1 MIVMQT
7 YIKTYGC
14 TLNQADSD
22 IIAGIIGDA
31 GIGRSGSE
39 DDADVVI
46 INTCTVKSVTERKI
60 LEKLS
65 RMDRGGKK
73 IVVTGC
79 MAAANPDLIA
89 KYAPNA
95 SIVTMPNVS
104 HIPGILDGINSGKR
118 YAINKYEASDR
129 ITGFKPAGSTIAKIP
144 ISDGCLSS
152 CSFCETKF
160 ARGMLNS
167 FSEDLIINAIK
178 YSIKSGSK
186 EIQLASQDTGAY
198 GLDKGTNIARLMH
211 RISSINGDFRVRIGM
226 LNPEHLGKY
235 MDDMVDAFS
244 DKRFYRFIHLPVQ
257 SGSDRILKAMRRNY
271 TAEDFIDRVAKLRK
285 EINGLSLETDIIV
298 GFPGE
303 AKTDLEATIG
313 LMNCVKPDVTNIS
326 RFAARPHASAAR
338 LKQIKPEEVKE
349 RSSQVLRVARRIQHE
364 INNSFINKKIDVLMT
379 EETEASVNGRTDSY
393 KQVVIK
399 KTGTCIPE
407 VGMHYVAS
415 VYAES
420 ANVLYGKII

>member
-22 IIAGIIGDA
+22 IIAGIIDDA
-31 GIGRSGSE
+31 GIGRSISE
-39 DDADVVI
+39 NDADVVI
-46 INTCTVKSVTERKI
+46 INTCTVKGVTERKI

-65 RMDRGGKK
+65 RMDKDGKR

-79 MAAANPDLIA
+79 MASANPDLITR
-89 KYAPNA
+89 YAPNA

-104 HIPGILDGINSGKR
+104 QIPEIFNGINSGRR
-118 YAINKYEASDR
+118 YVIDKYGMADR
-129 ITGFKPAGSTIAKIP
+129 IAGFKPTGSTIAKIP

-167 FSEDLIINAIK
+167 FSEDLIFNAIK

-198 GLDKGTNIARLMH
+198 GLDKGTNIAKLMH
-211 RISSINGDFRVRIGM
+211 KISSISGDFMVRVGM
-226 LNPEHLGKY
+226 LNPEHLDKY
-235 MDDMVDAFS
+235 MDDMVDAFN
-244 DKRFYRFIHLPVQ
+244 DKRFYRFVHLPVQ
-257 SGSDRILKAMRRNY
+257 SGSDRILKLMRRNY
-271 TAEDFIDRVAKLRK
+271 TVDDFIDKVKRLKN

-303 AKTDLEATIG
+303 TETDLEATID
-313 LMNCVKPDVTNIS
+313 LMNRIKPDVTNIS

-338 LKQIKPEEVKE
+338 LKQIKPEEIKE
-349 RSSQVLRVARRIQHE
+349 RSSRILRVARRIQHE
-364 INNSFINKKIDVLMT
+364 INNSFINKKINVLMT
-379 EETEASVNGRTDSY
+379 EDTEASVNGRTDSY

-399 KTGTCIPE
+399 KTGTAIPE
-407 VGMHYVAS
+407 VGRHYAAL

-420 ANVLYGKII
+420 ANVLYGKVI

>member
-22 IIAGIIGDA
+22 IIAGIMDDA
-31 GIGRSGSE
+31 GIRRSGSE

-46 INTCTVKSVTERKI
+46 MNTCTVKGATERKI

-65 RMDRGGKK
+65 RMDRDGKK

-79 MAAANPDLIA
+79 MASANPDLIA

-104 HIPGILDGINSGKR
+104 HMPGIFDGINSGKR
-118 YAINKYEASDR
+118 YTINRYEAVDR
-129 ITGFKPAGSTIAKIP
+129 ITSFKPVGRTIAKIP

-160 ARGMLNS
+160 ARGRLNS
-167 FSEDLIINAIK
+167 FSEDLIINAIR

-198 GLDKGTNIARLMH
+198 GLDKGTNIAKLMH
-211 RISSINGDFRVRIGM
+211 RISSISGDFRVRVGM
-226 LNPEHLGKY
+226 PNPEHLDKY
-235 MDDMVDAFS
+235 MDGMVDAFN
-244 DKRFYRFIHLPVQ
+244 DNRFYRFIHLPVQ
-257 SGSDRILKAMRRNY
+257 SGSDRILNAMRRNY
-271 TAEDFIDRVAKLRK
+271 TVGDFIDMIKRLRK
-285 EINGLSLETDIIV
+285 GINGLSLETDIIV

-303 AKTDLEATIG
+303 T
-313 LMNCVKPDVTNIS
+313 
-326 RFAARPHASAAR
+326 
-338 LKQIKPEEVKE
+338 
-349 RSSQVLRVARRIQHE
+349 
-364 INNSFINKKIDVLMT
+364 
-379 EETEASVNGRTDSY
+379 
-393 KQVVIK
+393 
-399 KTGTCIPE
+399 
-407 VGMHYVAS
+407 
-415 VYAES
+415 
-420 ANVLYGKII
+420 

>member
-22 IIAGIIGDA
+22 IIAGIMDDA
-31 GIGRSGSE
+31 GIRRSGSE

-46 INTCTVKSVTERKI
+46 MNTCTVKGATERKI

-65 RMDRGGKK
+65 RMDRDGKK

-79 MAAANPDLIA
+79 MASANPDLIA

-104 HIPGILDGINSGKR
+104 HMPGIFDGINSGKR
-118 YAINKYEASDR
+118 YTINRYEAVDR
-129 ITGFKPAGSTIAKIP
+129 ITSFKPVGRTIAKIP

-160 ARGMLNS
+160 ARGRLNS
-167 FSEDLIINAIK
+167 FSEDLIINAIR

-198 GLDKGTNIARLMH
+198 GLDKGTNIAKLMH
-211 RISSINGDFRVRIGM
+211 RISSISGDFRVRVGM
-226 LNPEHLGKY
+226 LNPEHLDKY
-235 MDDMVDAFS
+235 MDGMVDAFN
-244 DKRFYRFIHLPVQ
+244 DNRFYRFIHLPVQ
-257 SGSDRILKAMRRNY
+257 SGSDRILNAMRRNY
-271 TAEDFIDRVAKLRK
+271 TVGDFIDMIKRLRK
-285 EINGLSLETDIIV
+285 GINGLSLETDIIV

-303 AKTDLEATIG
+303 TEADLEATID
-313 LMNCVKPDVTNIS
+313 LMNCIKPDVTNIS
-326 RFAARPHASAAR
+326 RFAARPHAPAAH

-349 RSSQVLRVARRIQHE
+349 RSSRVLRTARHIQHE

-399 KTGTCIPE
+399 KTDTYIPE
-407 VGMHYVAS
+407 IGRRYAAS

-420 ANVLYGKII
+420 ANVLYGKIT

>member
-1 MIVMQT
+1 MQT

-31 GIGRSGSE
+31 GIGRSDSE

-73 IVVTGC
+73 VVVTGC

-118 YAINKYEASDR
+118 YTINKYEAADR

-167 FSEDLIINAIK
+167 FSEDLIVNAIK

-235 MDDMVDAFS
+235 MDDIVDAFS

-303 AKTDLEATIG
+303 AKTDLEATID

-399 KTGTCIPE
+399 KTDTCIPE